1 MLGQLNF
8 KGKDKVQVAIERLK
22 YFEPAQGYYLAFSGG
37 KDSVAIYYLA
47 KMAGVKFE
55 AVYNH
60 TTVDPPELVYFI
72 REMREKNKD
81 IKISYPSTT
90 MWKLIVKKRMPPTR
104 LVRYCC
110 EYFKERGG
118 EGRFVVTGVRW
129 AESTSRKNNRQMI
142 EFDSYGS
149 QSKEAKEK
157 RKLFLNADNDK
168 KRRMLENC
176 QIKGKHIL
184 NPIIDWSEYEVW
196 QFIKMYKLPYCK
208 LYDEGFKRLG
218 CVGCPMGGRKNM
230 LKEFKRYPKYKE
242 NYIRAFDR
250 MIEQRKKDG
259 LETGSWKTGKD
270 VFNWWLG
277 KK

>member
-1 MLGQLNF
+1 MLGQLNIL
-8 KGKDKVQVAIERLK
+8 GKDKVQTAIERLK

-37 KDSVAIYYLA
+37 KDSIAIYYLA

-72 REMREKNKD
+72 RELRDKNKD
-81 IKISYPSTT
+81 IRISYPSTT
-90 MWKLIVKKRMPPTR
+90 MWKLIVEKRMPPTR

-129 AESTSRKNNRQMI
+129 EESVRRKKTRQMI
-142 EFDSYGS
+142 EFDMYGS
-149 QSKEAKEK
+149 QSKESIER
-157 RKLFLNADNDK
+157 RKIFMMSDNEE
-168 KRRMLENC
+168 KRRMIESC
-176 QIKGKHIL
+176 VIKGKHIL
-184 NPIIDWSEYEVW
+184 NPIIDWTESEVW
-196 QFIKMYKLPYCK
+196 EFIKKYNLPYCK
-208 LYDEGFKRLG
+208 LYDEGFSRLG
-218 CVGCPMGGRKNM
+218 CVGCPMGGRRNM
-230 LKEFKRYPKYKE
+230 LREFERYPKFKE
-242 NYIRAFDR
+242 NFIRAFDR
-250 MIEQRKKDG
+250 MISKREKDG

-277 KK
+277 K